1 MQIHSKASK
10 SPTISIVIPTLN
22 EEKYLPQLLNSIQ
35 DQTYKDYEVIV
46 ADANSRDNTR
56 RIAEEYGAKVVPGGK
71 IAQGRNNGAKSA
83 LGKYIFFFDADV
95 ELPENFLEKVV
106 SEMRERELD
115 VATCDRKPM
124 SKYRSDKVLYDTTNV
139 FFRIFALLGKAQA
152 AGFATFIKK
161 VLFEEIEGYD
171 ETLVMGEDLE
181 MSERAGRS
189 GKFGVLDSVVI
200 PFSTRRIEKEGR
212 TNYLVKITFFM
223 LYRNFYK
230 EIDKEILR
238 YDFGEHDKEK
248 EKMFE
253 VRLEKLKYDLDRMY
267 RTLSVHPENKKPKDV
282 VKVKRD
288 LKTLLESFRTSF
300 ESNKTK
306 QS

>member
-200 PFSTRRIEKEGR
+200 PFSTRRLEKEGR
-212 TNYLVKITFFM
+212 TNYLMKITFFM

-253 VRLEKLKYDLDRMY
+253 IRMEKLKRDLEKIYMP
-267 RTLSVHPENKKPKDV
+267 LSKSEKSKAKDSRGKVLKDV
-282 VKVKRD
+282 KQAMD
-288 LKTLLESFRTSF
+288 NFRQFLISD
-300 ESNKTK
+300 NPK
-306 QS
+306 